1 MDGIG
6 AAQIHWRMR
15 PQRYRRPP
23 PRAVD
28 ELDGLLLVDKPAGPT
43 SHDIVD
49 AVRRIFNLPKVGH
62 GGTLDPGATGL
73 LILLLGRA
81 TKLSQ
86 AVMSTDKVYEGS
98 LVLGVT
104 TDTHDAEGAV
114 LERRESAAV
123 TREQL
128 AAEFRKWVGDVEQV
142 PPMVSAIKKDGVALY
157 KMARHGKEVPREPR
171 LLHIFDFAL
180 LNFAAPL
187 AQFRVVCSKGT
198 YVRTLCHDVGEGLG
212 CGACM
217 NTLHRVRS
225 GTWDVK
231 DAVRF
236 EDLVELDRAGLAAR
250 VLPLTSVNLRVP

>member
-1 MDGIG
+1 
-6 AAQIHWRMR
+6 MR
-15 PQRYRRPP
+15 PPRYKRPP
-23 PRAVD
+23 PRAAD
-28 ELDGLLLVDKPAGPT
+28 EMDGLLLVDKPAGPT

-49 AVRRIFNLPKVGH
+49 AVRRLFDLPKVGH

-104 TDTHDAEGAV
+104 TDTHDAEGEV
-114 LERRESAAV
+114 LARRDAGGV

-128 AAEFRKWVGDVEQV
+128 AAEFKKWTGDVEQV

-157 KMARHGKEVPREPR
+157 KMARHGQEVEREPR
-171 LLHIFDFAL
+171 LLHIFEFSL
-180 LNFAAPL
+180 LNFASPL
-187 AQFRVVCSKGT
+187 ASFRVCCSKGT

-225 GTWDVK
+225 GQWDVK
-231 DAVRF
+231 DAIRY
-236 EDLVELDRAGLAAR
+236 EQLIDLDRAGLAAQ
-250 VLPLTSVNLRVP
+250 LHPLTSLNLRVPV